1 MFSRPDFVNM
11 DYNISESRT
20 NVKVNKNEVDS
31 LEHFG
36 GILRDEQER
45 RKWQNPEEVLAE
57 IGLQPGMTFID
68 IGCGQ
73 GFFTIPAAKIV
84 GESGKVYA
92 SDINQINVNKLREKV
107 NAAGLMNVIMQTGKA
122 EDLKLCDACADI
134 IFIGIVLHDF
144 QDPLKVLANARS
156 MLKPTGRLVDLDWKK
171 EPMEFGPPMHIRFS
185 EEKAIQLI
193 ESSGFKVKTKKAS
206 GLYHY
211 LINANL

>member
-1 MFSRPDFVNM
+1 
-11 DYNISESRT
+11 
-20 NVKVNKNEVDS
+20 
-31 LEHFG
+31 
-36 GILRDEQER
+36 
-45 RKWQNPEEVLAE
+45 
-57 IGLQPGMTFID
+57 
-68 IGCGQ
+68 
-73 GFFTIPAAKIV
+73 
-84 GESGKVYA
+84 
-92 SDINQINVNKLREKV
+92 
-107 NAAGLMNVIMQTGKA
+107 MNVIMQTGKA